1 MRIICS
7 PSIRNLI
14 TTIVPGFN
22 DDLSALSRIGGFL
35 SGLGNITAWRI
46 LPYHSMGKARY
57 ESIGMPYKMPEIE
70 APDARYMEAL
80 KKELRKVFDR
90 VMLSSDLS

>member
-1 MRIICS
+1 
-7 PSIRNLI
+7 
-14 TTIVPGFN
+14 
-22 DDLSALSRIGGFL
+22 
-35 SGLGNITAWRI
+35 
-46 LPYHSMGKARY
+46 MGKARY
-57 ESIGMPYKMPEIE
+57 ESIGMLYKMPEIE